1 MNIKRF
7 RKRMKTDEWNE
18 SSKYNEELKTV
29 EEDNEWNL
37 KEDEDKEN
45 DENESDFHENFYDP

>member
-1 MNIKRF
+1 MKIKRF

>member
-1 MNIKRF
+1 MKIKRF
-7 RKRMKTDEWNE
+7 RKRMKTDELNE